1 MNEPRRKANEADG
14 PSSAGRGAATDGRAY
29 ILVLEVAPW
38 VAPQRAPRAVPKAE
52 EAR

>member
-1 MNEPRRKANEADG
+1 MNEPRRETTGANA

-38 VAPQRAPRAVPKAE
+38 VTAQRAPPVVPVV
-52 EAR
+52 EAAP